1 MSDLE
6 LHPKGGNHDHYR
18 QTNSCQ
24 YILVKYLN
32 YETVL
37 LGYGG
42 MFYNCTRFVLVFFLT
57 KSVCKASNSFN

>member
-37 LGYGG
+37 LYYGG

-57 KSVCKASNSFN
+57 KYL

>member
-37 LGYGG
+37 LCYGG
-42 MFYNCTRFVLVFFLT
+42 MFYNCTRFVFSIF
-57 KSVCKASNSFN
+57 SY